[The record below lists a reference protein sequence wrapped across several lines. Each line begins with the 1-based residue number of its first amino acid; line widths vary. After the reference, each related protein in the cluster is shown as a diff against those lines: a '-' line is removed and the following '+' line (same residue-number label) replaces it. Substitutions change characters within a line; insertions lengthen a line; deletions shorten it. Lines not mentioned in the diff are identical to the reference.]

1 MPLDLDALLTSTYD
15 ALLVID
21 LHSDL
26 GVLLGLNLR
35 LLDLDVLLELDVLL
49 DTLDLYVHV

>member
-1 MPLDLDALLTSTYD
+1 MPLGLDALLTSTYD

-35 LLDLDVLLELDVLL
+35 LLDLDVLLELDILL
-49 DTLDLYVHV
+49 DALDFYVHV

>member
-26 GVLLGLNLR
+26 DVLLGLNLR

-49 DTLDLYVHV
+49 DALDLYVHV

>member
-15 ALLVID
+15 TLLVID

-26 GVLLGLNLR
+26 DVLLGLNLR
-35 LLDLDVLLELDVLL
+35 LLDLDVLLELDVLP
-49 DTLDLYVHV
+49 DALDLYVHV